1 MVLPIAIDAVGVAIA
16 VVVVWYVLFT
26 RYNRRRGALVLQWVE
41 AACAT
46 RGRIIESKWLSTS
59 RLQAHFS
66 FASHWFENARIT
78 IKLLPRPVPLQW
90 IVCLWRRQRE
100 TLSFEADLDDSPNFH
115 LEITRHRWLTQKPK
129 EISSPERNWTVSRP
143 GPVVLTTRTEWTH
156 ELTPVVNTLM
166 TSRGH
171 NLLTVRFRPDSPNL
185 AATIPLDALSD
196 EETTASFLSVLR
208 DLAAGSSASRH

>member
-1 MVLPIAIDAVGVAIA
+1 VVLPIAIDAVGVAIA

-100 TLSFEADLDDSPNFH
+100 TLTFEADLDDSPNFH

>member
-100 TLSFEADLDDSPNFH
+100 TLTFEADLDDSPNFH

-129 EISSPERNWTVSRP
+129 EISSPERNWTISRP

>member
-1 MVLPIAIDAVGVAIA
+1 MLPIAIQA
-16 VVVVWYVLFT
+16 VVIASLVVVAWYLLFT
-26 RYNRRRGALVLQWVE
+26 RYNRRKGTLVLQWVE
-41 AACAT
+41 AACAA
-46 RGRIIESKWLSTS
+46 RGRIVETKWLSAS

-66 FASHWFENARIT
+66 FATHWFENARVT
-78 IKLLPRPVPLQW
+78 IRLLPRPIPLQW
-90 IVCLWRRQRE
+90 IISLWQRQRE
-100 TLSFEADLDDSPNFH
+100 TLTFEADLDDSPAFH
-115 LEITRHRWLTQKPK
+115 LEVSRHRWLTEKPK
-129 EISSPERNWTVSRP
+129 EISNPDRNWIVSRP

-171 NLLTVRFRPDSPNL
+171 HLLTVRFRPDSPNL
-185 AATIPLDALSD
+185 AATIPLEALAD

>member
-1 MVLPIAIDAVGVAIA
+1 VVLLIAIDAVSVATA
-16 VVVVWYVLFT
+16 VVVVWYFLFS

-46 RGRIIESKWLSTS
+46 RARLVETKWLSAS

-78 IKLLPRPVPLQW
+78 IKLLPRPIPIQW
-90 IVCLWRRQRE
+90 IVCLWRRQKE
-100 TLSFEADLDDSPNFH
+100 TLTFEADLGYSPSFH
-115 LEITRHRWLTQKPK
+115 LEISRHRWLTQKPK
-129 EISSPERNWTVSRP
+129 EISNPERNWTISRP

-185 AATIPLDALSD
+185 AATIPLEALSD
-196 EETTASFLSVLR
+196 EEATAAFLTVLR
-208 DLAAGSSASRH
+208 DLAAGASASRH

>member
-1 MVLPIAIDAVGVAIA
+1 VVLPIAIDAVGVAIA
-16 VVVVWYVLFT
+16 VVVVWYLLFA

-46 RGRIIESKWLSTS
+46 RGRIVESKWLSTS

-100 TLSFEADLDDSPNFH
+100 TLTFEADLDDSPNFH

-129 EISSPERNWTVSRP
+129 EISSPERNWTISRP